1 MKNSKVK
8 ARKVSIGVRIMLS
21 LLHINSMFHPFKRET
36 DGSML
41 TSKFT
46 CYHTTSVST
55 QVKVPSKFRFSNC
68 PVLNGRLPF

>member
-1 MKNSKVK
+1 MRNSKVK
-8 ARKVSIGVRIMLS
+8 VRKVSIGVRIMLS

-46 CYHTTSVST
+46 CYHNTSVST
-55 QVKVPSKFRFSNC
+55 
-68 PVLNGRLPF
+68 